1 MRLLDRDLWQEI
13 AETLGRN
20 KRRSIVTAFG
30 VFWGLLMLIVLLS
43 VSSGFKNGIAH
54 MTRGISA
61 NSAFIHASRTSKPY
75 AGFKAGRSWRLLISD
90 IDLVRSRVP
99 GIKAIAGSANVW
111 SWGEDNLSYGGKR
124 ARANLSGVTYQYFE
138 GITVKLLAGR
148 MLSEVDHREM
158 RKYCLLG
165 KEPAEKLFGDFSQ
178 AIGKVIKA
186 GRAYYT
192 VVGVVDRMS
201 SGVNIGSSPDQ
212 SLYLPYEVINVTE
225 NKGGSVGGMIVVGHD
240 GVDMDKLIEDI
251 SSVLKGLK
259 QIAPEDK
266 KAVDSFNVSQIFR
279 MFSGINIGISILV
292 WIVGIGTLLT
302 GVVGISNILLVTV
315 RERTQEIGVRRALGA
330 KPRDIIGQLLL
341 EGVSLTTIAGLL
353 GLVVGVGISSI
364 IAAATD
370 NLWANNQGSGAPF
383 YNPTVDFGIAI
394 LAFVIIVLSGLLA
407 GILPAMR
414 AMEIKAIEA
423 IREE

>member
-61 NSAFIHASRTSKPY
+61 NSAFIQASRTSKPY